1 MKYKDLLMFC
11 FCVFAIHTTIRS
23 QDTDL
28 ARLEYA
34 YIPQSDSDNKYSR
47 IRFSANYPIK
57 MKQEGS
63 YLVISG
69 QYRYNDLDIED
80 PLIFDPGGDLNVFQ
94 TIGLELGYTFKMK
107 NNWRFG
113 AKLGGQISSN
123 FESSGI
129 EGDDFRYTGSV
140 YFVKSY
146 KDKQAPKTARLI
158 MGLRYTT
165 PASINFPLPIINYFK
180 RFHQNWSFSV
190 GTPKTSIKYF
200 FNEKN
205 TLQAF
210 VGLDR
215 FYGNLQNNRTFV
227 DQNGETKVA
236 ENASML
242 NILGALGYEYYF
254 TEHLLFY
261 MYSGY
266 TLSNE
271 IRLRDGDQENV
282 LTINNG
288 NTFYFRSGIKLK
300 I

>member
-1 MKYKDLLMFC
+1 MRNKDLVFICMFLC
-11 FCVFAIHTTIRS
+11 AICIRS
-23 QDTDL
+23 QETDL
-28 ARLEYA
+28 ARIEYA
-34 YIPQSDSDNKYSR
+34 YIPQANSDNVYSR
-47 IRFSANYPIK
+47 FRFSANYPIK
-57 MKQEGS
+57 MKEEGT
-63 YLVISG
+63 YFVIST
-69 QYRYNDLDIED
+69 QYRHNNLQIGDELVFEE
-80 PLIFDPGGDLNVFQ
+80 GGDLNVFQ
-94 TIGLELGYTFKMK
+94 TFGLELGYTFKMK
-107 NNWRFG
+107 KNWRFG
-113 AKLGGQISSN
+113 AKLGSQISSN
-123 FESSGI
+123 FEGSGI
-129 EGDDFRYTGSV
+129 ESDDFRYGVSV

-146 KDKQAPKTARLI
+146 KNKNAPKTSRLI
-158 MGLRYTT
+158 IGLRYAT

-180 RFHQNWSFSV
+180 RFHPSWSYSV

-227 DQNGETKVA
+227 DENGEIKVA

-242 NILGALGYEYYF
+242 NIMGALGYEYYF

-261 MYSGY
+261 TYAGY

-271 IRLRDGDQENV
+271 IRLRNADQENV
-282 LTINNG
+282 FNINEE